1 MRVARI
7 FNTYGPRMHMFDGEP
22 LHIQVKYRCVLL
34 TLLCVHGGLH
44 AGRVVSN
51 FIMQALQ
58 GKPLTVSC
66 VKEVHWRGRGEEEG
80 GGRSEGRGEEGRR
93 EKIACVHYIVHGT
106 YLHRG

>member
-22 LHIQVKYRCVLL
+22 LHIQVKYCCVLL

-58 GKPLTVSC
+58 GKSLTVSC
-66 VKEVHWRGRGEEEG
+66 VKEVHWRGRWEVEG
-80 GGRSEGRGEEGRR
+80 GGRRLRAFLILCMARTSIEVDGIQLALR
-93 EKIACVHYIVHGT
+93 
-106 YLHRG
+106 

>member
-1 MRVARI
+1 M
-7 FNTYGPRMHMFDGEP
+7 
-22 LHIQVKYRCVLL
+22 C
-34 TLLCVHGGLH
+34 GLH

-80 GGRSEGRGEEGRR
+80 GGRSERRGEEEGGGRR
-93 EKIACVHYIVHGT
+93 E
-106 YLHRG
+106 RGGGEEGGRRSEGR